1 MKKKYYLCIELRNKQ
16 VKQTNFKVMK
26 TIKEF
31 CESVSRG
38 TFGVS
43 VIAITEPKMNKR
55 GNPYF
60 GRVHK
65 ATYMSNVALGYDYE
79 NVVNARLERKGLDS
93 DFVAEKPKGK
103 NWDMY
108 PFILQS
114 DKDNSVK
121 YLRCTMRPNTAT
133 KVVYILDGKVVTDE
147 DVLLAIKSWVTKS
160 SYSVKQTESGLD
172 EKEQVI
178 VRDFKLEGIIALAQG
193 VKQFNRLGGLID
205 VPTLR
210 KCFE

>member
-1 MKKKYYLCIELRNKQ
+1 MHR
-16 VKQTNFKVMK
+16 VKRQTIFKVMK

-31 CESVSRG
+31 CEHVSRG

-43 VIAITEPKMNKR
+43 VIAITEPKMNKK

-65 ATYMSNVALGYDYE
+65 ATYMTNVALGYDYE
-79 NVVNARLERKGLDS
+79 NSVNNRLERKGLAS

-103 NWDMY
+103 NWDIY

-133 KVVYILDGKVVTDE
+133 KVVYILDGKVVND
-147 DVLLAIKSWVTKS
+147 DNLLSAITSWITKG
-160 SYSVKQTESGLD
+160 SYSVKQSESGLT

-178 VRDFKLEGIIALAQG
+178 VRDFKLEGIIALTQG
-193 VKQFNRLGGLID
+193 VKQFNRLGGLVD

>member
-1 MKKKYYLCIELRNKQ
+1 MHR
-16 VKQTNFKVMK
+16 VKEQTIFKVMK

-31 CESVSRG
+31 CENVSRG

-43 VIAITEPKMNKR
+43 VIAITEPKMNKK

-65 ATYMSNVALGYDYE
+65 ATYMTNVALGYDYE
-79 NVVNARLERKGLDS
+79 NSVNNRLERKGLAS

-103 NWDMY
+103 NWDVY

-133 KVVYILDGKVVTDE
+133 KVVYILDGKVINDNN
-147 DVLLAIKSWVTKS
+147 LLSAITSWITKG
-160 SYSVKQTESGLD
+160 SYSVKQSESGLT

-178 VRDFKLEGIIALAQG
+178 VRDFKLEGIIALTQG